1 MIYLRNNQETLQEIR
16 RNAIEID
23 NYDFLDSYVSDK
35 QIVLLGESNHGIGD
49 YFREKIKIIKYLHE
63 HHGFNIVVFENGLVE
78 STICKERSLLEE
90 PKLVLQQHFMDI
102 YHNEEMLPLFKDSW
116 AQNLIIT
123 GMDVQPM
130 YREASDYYIQTIKNK
145 LDDGTYE
152 LLQNAENQYFELD
165 ELLLNTKKIKHLK
178 QTIIACIQSYKELLD
193 KAHLKDELQHT
204 MLFNKFLQ
212 NRIDW
217 LNLNLKGVFASGAAR
232 AQYMYKN
239 VEWLQKFYDGEK
251 LIIWGHNFHIRK
263 EQTWLTKLLRIQ
275 NVGFSLQKTMQK
287 DFFTI
292 GLYASSG
299 HYASLYR
306 NEFDIQLHNKHHL
319 EKVCNKISK
328 KPVFLPLV
336 ETNFGAKKW
345 VLLESSLGNNLPK
358 RIVLQKHYDAIICL
372 KNVRS
377 PTYLARNN
385 TLSNESV
392 KNKA

>member
-1 MIYLRNNQETLQEIR
+1 MRNNQETLQEIR

-23 NYDFLDSYVSDK
+23 KYDFLDSYVSDK

-102 YHNEEMLPLFKDSW
+102 YHNEEMFPLFKDSW

-152 LLQNAENQYFELD
+152 LLQNAEDQYFKLD

-178 QTIIACIQSYKELLD
+178 PTIIACIQSYKELLD

-204 MLFNKFLQ
+204 MLFNKFLE
-212 NRIDW
+212 NRVDW
-217 LNLNLKGVFASGAAR
+217 LNLNLKGLFSSGAMR

-239 VEWLQKFYDGEK
+239 VEWLLKLYRGEK
-251 LIIWGHNFHIRK
+251 LIIWAHNFHIRK
-263 EQTWLTKLLRIQ
+263 GQTWLTKLLRIQ
-275 NVGFSLQKTMQK
+275 NVGYSLQKTMREEC
-287 DFFTI
+287 FAI
-292 GLYASSG
+292 GLYAGSG
-299 HYASLYR
+299 HVASLYR
-306 NEFDIQLHNKHHL
+306 NELEIQLHNKHHL
-319 EKVCNKISK
+319 EKVCNEISEQS
-328 KPVFLPLV
+328 VFLPLI
-336 ETNFGAKKW
+336 EKKFSTKKW
-345 VLLESSLGNNLPK
+345 VLLESSLNSNLPK
-358 RIVLQKHYDAIICL
+358 RIVPQKHYDAIICF
-372 KNVRS
+372 KNVRL
-377 PTYLARNN
+377 PTYLA
-385 TLSNESV
+385 SNETLNIEPSE
-392 KNKA
+392 NI

>member
-1 MIYLRNNQETLQEIR
+1 MRNNKETLQEIR

-35 QIVLLGESNHGIGD
+35 QIVLLGESSHGVGD
-49 YFREKIKIIKYLHE
+49 YFSEKIKIIKYLHE

-78 STICKERSLLEE
+78 STISKERSFLEE
-90 PKLVLQQHFMDI
+90 PELVLKQHFMDI
-102 YHNEEMLPLFKDSW
+102 YHNEEMLPLLKESW
-116 AQNLIIT
+116 AQNLTLT

-145 LDDGTYE
+145 LNEVTYE

-178 QTIIACIQSYKELLD
+178 PTIIACIQSYKELLD
-193 KAHLKDELQHT
+193 TAHLKDELQHT
-204 MLFNKFLQ
+204 MLFSKFLQ

-217 LNLNLKGVFASGAAR
+217 LNLNLKGLLSSGAMR

-239 VEWLQKFYDGEK
+239 VEWLLKFYRGEK
-251 LIIWGHNFHIRK
+251 LIIWAHNFHIRK
-263 EQTWLTKLLRIQ
+263 NRTWLTKLLRIQ

-287 DFFTI
+287 DCFTI
-292 GLYASSG
+292 GLYASKG

-306 NEFDIQLHNKHHL
+306 NEFEIQLHNKHHL
-319 EKVCNKISK
+319 EKVCNKISEK
-328 KPVFLPLV
+328 SIFLPLI

-345 VLLESSLGNNLPK
+345 VLLESSMGSNLPK
-358 RIVLQKHYDAIICL
+358 RIVPQKHYDAIICL
-372 KNVRS
+372 NNVS
-377 PTYLARNN
+377 LPTYLSRNN

-392 KNKA
+392 ENKI